1 MDYPND
7 RRDGYYDD
15 NAVNQSSWQ
24 SYTGPQE
31 PMRTPCRRRGRG
43 WIAMVVVLLVALAA
57 AIGIWRWVQDYSV
70 CLERT
75 ANGLSLRV
83 EERAAAADAAAPAP
97 AEAAEPAEQDAAPK
111 VQGSAGEDT
120 LHSATELTIL
130 PGRAGAPTVS
140 SDEEDALSLQEIYE
154 KMIPSVVSIVTNA
167 GTGTGIVMSEDGYL
181 ITNCHVIAQAQ
192 QITAM
197 TWDETTYA
205 AALVGSDEASD
216 LAVLK
221 IEPDAPLTAAEF
233 GDSDALRVGD
243 TVVAIGDPL
252 GVKLRGTMT
261 NGIVSAINRNLMV
274 NDREMTLIQTN
285 AALNNGNSGGPLINC
300 YGQVVGVNAVKLSSY
315 YSQATVEGLGFAIP
329 ISTAKPIL
337 DELIRNGYVA
347 GRPAIGISG
356 EQLPAAA
363 RVYYGLPEGVY
374 VTYVSPTSGA
384 WEAGVRKGDIITAI
398 DGTAVSSVDALNTVK
413 NRYSAGD
420 TVTLTIYR
428 SGQTADVAVTLMDEA
443 LQAQE

>member
-7 RRDGYYDD
+7 RRDEYYDD
-15 NAVNQSSWQ
+15 NTVEQTPWQ
-24 SYTGPQE
+24 SYTE
-31 PMRTPCRRRGRG
+31 PMRTPCRRKGHG
-43 WIAMVVVLLVALAA
+43 WIVLVAVLIVALAA

-70 CLERT
+70 QLERT
-75 ANGLSLRV
+75 PDGVTLRLQ
-83 EERAAAADAAAPAP
+83 ERSADTAESEPAQTTE
-97 AEAAEPAEQDAAPK
+97 AEAPEEASAVPKTQSAA
-111 VQGSAGEDT
+111 QAD
-120 LHSATELTIL
+120 LHSDTELTL
-130 PGRAGAPTVS
+130 QAGHAGAPTAS
-140 SDEEDALSLQEIYE
+140 SNDEDALSLQEIYE

-197 TWDETTYA
+197 TWDETTYT

-221 IEPDAPLTAAEF
+221 IEPDEALTAAEF

-329 ISTAKPIL
+329 ISTAKPII

-374 VTYVSPTSGA
+374 VTYVAPDSGA
-384 WEAGVRKGDIITAI
+384 WTAGVRKGDIITAI
-398 DGTAVSSVDALNTVK
+398 NGTAVSSVDALNTVK
-413 NRYSAGD
+413 NRFSAGD

-428 SGQTADVAVTLMDEA
+428 SGQTADVDITLMDEA
-443 LQAQE
+443 LQTEQ

>member
-15 NAVNQSSWQ
+15 NTVEQTPWQ
-24 SYTGPQE
+24 SYTE
-31 PMRTPCRRRGRG
+31 PMRTPCRRKGHG
-43 WIAMVVVLLVALAA
+43 WIVLVAVLIVALAA

-70 CLERT
+70 QLERT
-75 ANGLSLRV
+75 PDGVTLRLQERSADTAESEHTQTTEAEAP
-83 EERAAAADAAAPAP
+83 EEASAAPRP
-97 AEAAEPAEQDAAPK
+97 QP
-111 VQGSAGEDT
+111 VAGDT
-120 LHSATELTIL
+120 LHSDTELTL
-130 PGRAGAPTVS
+130 QAGHAGAPTAS
-140 SDEEDALSLQEIYE
+140 SNDEDALSLQEIYE

-197 TWDETTYA
+197 TWDEQTYP

-221 IEPDAPLTAAEF
+221 IEPDEALTAAEF

-329 ISTAKPIL
+329 ISTAKPII
-337 DELIRNGYVA
+337 DELIQNGYVA

-374 VTYVSPTSGA
+374 VTYVAPDSGA

-398 DGTAVSSVDALNTVK
+398 NGTSVSSVDALNTVK
-413 NRYSAGD
+413 NRFSAGD

-428 SGQTADVAVTLMDEA
+428 SGQTADVDITLMDEA
-443 LQAQE
+443 LQTEQ

>member
-7 RRDGYYDD
+7 RRDEYYDD
-15 NAVNQSSWQ
+15 NTVNQTPWQ
-24 SYTGPQE
+24 SYAE
-31 PMRTPCRRRGRG
+31 PMRTPCRRKGHG
-43 WIAMVVVLLVALAA
+43 WIVLVAVLIVALAA

-70 CLERT
+70 QLERT
-75 ANGLSLRV
+75 PDGVTLRLQERSADTAESEHTQTTEAEAP
-83 EERAAAADAAAPAP
+83 EEASAAPRP
-97 AEAAEPAEQDAAPK
+97 QP
-111 VQGSAGEDT
+111 VAGDT
-120 LHSATELTIL
+120 LHSATELTL
-130 PGRAGAPTVS
+130 QPGHAGAPTAS
-140 SDEEDALSLQEIYE
+140 SNDEDALSLQEIYE

-197 TWDETTYA
+197 TWDEQTYP

-221 IEPDAPLTAAEF
+221 IEPDEALTAAEF

-329 ISTAKPIL
+329 ISTAKPII
-337 DELIRNGYVA
+337 DELIQNGYVA

-428 SGQTADVAVTLMDEA
+428 SGQTADVDITLMDEA
-443 LQAQE
+443 LQTEQ

>member
-7 RRDGYYDD
+7 RRDEYYDD
-15 NAVNQSSWQ
+15 NTVNQTPWQ
-24 SYTGPQE
+24 SYAE
-31 PMRTPCRRRGRG
+31 PMRTPCRRKGHG
-43 WIAMVVVLLVALAA
+43 WIVLVAVLIVALAA

-70 CLERT
+70 QLERT
-75 ANGLSLRV
+75 PDGVTLRLQ
-83 EERAAAADAAAPAP
+83 ERSADTAESEPAQTTE
-97 AEAAEPAEQDAAPK
+97 AEAPEEASAVPKTQSAA
-111 VQGSAGEDT
+111 QAD
-120 LHSATELTIL
+120 LHSDTELTL
-130 PGRAGAPTVS
+130 QAGHAGAPTAS
-140 SDEEDALSLQEIYE
+140 SNDEDALSLQEIYE

-197 TWDETTYA
+197 TWDETTYT

-221 IEPDAPLTAAEF
+221 IEPDEALTAAEF

-329 ISTAKPIL
+329 ISTAKPII
-337 DELIRNGYVA
+337 DELIQNGYVA

-374 VTYVSPTSGA
+374 VTYVAPDSGA

-398 DGTAVSSVDALNTVK
+398 NGTAVSSVDALNTVK
-413 NRYSAGD
+413 NRFSAGD

-428 SGQTADVAVTLMDEA
+428 SGQTADVDITLMDEA
-443 LQAQE
+443 LQTQQ

>member
-7 RRDGYYDD
+7 RRDEYYDD
-15 NAVNQSSWQ
+15 NTVNQTPWQ
-24 SYTGPQE
+24 SYAE
-31 PMRTPCRRRGRG
+31 PMRTPCRRKGHG
-43 WIAMVVVLLVALAA
+43 WIVLVAVLIVALAA

-70 CLERT
+70 QLERT
-75 ANGLSLRV
+75 PDGVTLRLQERSADTAESEHTQTTEAEAP
-83 EERAAAADAAAPAP
+83 EEASAAPRP
-97 AEAAEPAEQDAAPK
+97 QP
-111 VQGSAGEDT
+111 VAGDT
-120 LHSATELTIL
+120 LHSATELTL
-130 PGRAGAPTVS
+130 QAGHAGAPTAS
-140 SDEEDALSLQEIYE
+140 SDDADALSLQEIYE

-181 ITNCHVIAQAQ
+181 ITNFHVIAQAQ

-197 TWDETTYA
+197 TWDETTYT

-221 IEPDAPLTAAEF
+221 IEPDEALTAAEF

-329 ISTAKPIL
+329 ISTAKPII
-337 DELIRNGYVA
+337 DELIQNGYVA

-363 RVYYGLPEGVY
+363 RVYDGLPEGLY
-374 VTYVSPTSGA
+374 VTYVAPDSGA

-398 DGTAVSSVDALNTVK
+398 NGTAVSSVDALNTVK
-413 NRYSAGD
+413 NRFSAGD

-428 SGQTADVAVTLMDEA
+428 SGQTADVDITLMDEA
-443 LQAQE
+443 LQTEQ

>member
-7 RRDGYYDD
+7 RRDEYYDD
-15 NAVNQSSWQ
+15 NTVEQTPWQ
-24 SYTGPQE
+24 SYTE
-31 PMRTPCRRRGRG
+31 PMRTPCRRKGHG
-43 WIAMVVVLLVALAA
+43 WIVLVAVLIVALAA

-70 CLERT
+70 QLERT
-75 ANGLSLRV
+75 PDGVTLRLQ
-83 EERAAAADAAAPAP
+83 ERSADTAESEPAQTTE
-97 AEAAEPAEQDAAPK
+97 AEAPEEASAVPKTQSAA
-111 VQGSAGEDT
+111 QAD
-120 LHSATELTIL
+120 LHSDTELAL
-130 PGRAGAPTVS
+130 QPGHAGAPTAS
-140 SDEEDALSLQEIYE
+140 SNDEDALSLQEIYE

-197 TWDETTYA
+197 TWDETTYT

-221 IEPDAPLTAAEF
+221 IEPDEALTAAEF

-329 ISTAKPIL
+329 ISTAKPII
-337 DELIRNGYVA
+337 DELIQNGYVA

-374 VTYVSPTSGA
+374 VTYVSPDSGA

-398 DGTAVSSVDALNTVK
+398 NGTAVSSVDALNTVK
-413 NRYSAGD
+413 NRFSAGD

-428 SGQTADVAVTLMDEA
+428 SGQTADVEITLMDEA
-443 LQAQE
+443 LQTEQ

>member
-7 RRDGYYDD
+7 RRDEYYDD
-15 NAVNQSSWQ
+15 NTVNQTPWQ
-24 SYTGPQE
+24 SYAE
-31 PMRTPCRRRGRG
+31 PMRTPCRRKGHG
-43 WIAMVVVLLVALAA
+43 WIVLVAVLIVALAA

-70 CLERT
+70 QLERT
-75 ANGLSLRV
+75 PDGVTLRLQERSADTAESEHTQTTEAEAP
-83 EERAAAADAAAPAP
+83 EEASAAPRP
-97 AEAAEPAEQDAAPK
+97 QP
-111 VQGSAGEDT
+111 VAGDT

-140 SDEEDALSLQEIYE
+140 SDEEAALSLQEIYE

-181 ITNCHVIAQAQ
+181 ITNFHVIAQAQ

-197 TWDETTYA
+197 TWDETTYT

-221 IEPDAPLTAAEF
+221 IEPDEALTAAEF

-329 ISTAKPIL
+329 ISTAKPII
-337 DELIRNGYVA
+337 DELIQNGYVA

-374 VTYVSPTSGA
+374 VTYVAPDSGA

-398 DGTAVSSVDALNTVK
+398 SGTAVSSVDALNTVK

-428 SGQTADVAVTLMDEA
+428 SGQTADVDITLMDEA
-443 LQAQE
+443 LQTEQ

>member
-7 RRDGYYDD
+7 RRDDYYDD
-15 NAVNQSSWQ
+15 NTVNQTPWQ
-24 SYTGPQE
+24 SYTE
-31 PMRTPCRRRGRG
+31 PMRTPPRRRKSRS
-43 WIAMVVVLLVALAA
+43 WIAVLAVLIVALAA

-70 CLERT
+70 QLERT
-75 ANGLSLRV
+75 PSGVTLRLQ
-83 EERAAAADAAAPAP
+83 ERTADTAAPEP
-97 AEAAEPAEQDAAPK
+97 EPATEAETPEETDAAPK
-111 VQGSAGEDT
+111 TQSAAQAD
-120 LHSATELTIL
+120 LHSDTELML
-130 PGRAGAPTVS
+130 QAGHAGAPTVS
-140 SDEEDALSLQEIYE
+140 SEDEDALSLQEIYE
-154 KMIPSVVSIVTNA
+154 KMIPSVVSIVTNT

-197 TWDETTYA
+197 TWDEQTYP

-221 IEPDAPLTAAEF
+221 IEPEEALIAAEF

-329 ISTAKPIL
+329 ISTAKPII
-337 DELIRNGYVA
+337 DELIQNGYVA

-374 VTYVSPTSGA
+374 VTYVSPDSSA
-384 WEAGVRKGDIITAI
+384 WTAGIRKGDIITAI
-398 DGTAVSSVDALNTVK
+398 NGTAVSSVDALNTVK

-428 SGQTADVAVTLMDEA
+428 SGQTADVDITLMDEA
-443 LQAQE
+443 LQTQQ

>member
-15 NAVNQSSWQ
+15 NAVNQTWQ
-24 SYTGPQE
+24 NYTGPQE
-31 PMRTPCRRRGRG
+31 PMRTPTRRRGRG
-43 WIAMVVVLLVALAA
+43 WIAAVVVLLVALAA
-57 AIGIWRWVQDYSV
+57 AVGIWRWVQDYSV
-70 CLERT
+70 RLERT
-75 ANGLSLRV
+75 ENGLSLRV
-83 EERAAAADAAAPAP
+83 EERAAEADTALPEP
-97 AEAAEPAEQDAAPK
+97 AEAAEPAEQNAAPK
-111 VQGSAGEDT
+111 TQSSPEDT
-120 LHSATELTIL
+120 LHSATELTL
-130 PGRAGAPTVS
+130 QPGHTGAPTAS
-140 SDEEDALSLQEIYE
+140 SDAEDALSLQEIYE

-167 GTGTGIVMSEDGYL
+167 GTGTGIVMSDDGYL

-329 ISTAKPIL
+329 ISTAKPII
-337 DELIRNGYVA
+337 DELIQNGYVA

-398 DGTAVSSVDALNTVK
+398 GGTPVSSVDALNTVK

-428 SGQTADVAVTLMDEA
+428 SGQSTDVDITLMDEA
-443 LQAQE
+443 LQTQE

>member
-7 RRDGYYDD
+7 RRDEYYDD
-15 NAVNQSSWQ
+15 NTVNQTPWQ
-24 SYTGPQE
+24 SYTE
-31 PMRTPCRRRGRG
+31 PMRTPPRRRKSRG
-43 WIAMVVVLLVALAA
+43 WIAVVAVLIVALAA
-57 AIGIWRWVQDYSV
+57 AIGVWRWVQEYSV
-70 CLERT
+70 QLERT
-75 ANGLSLRV
+75 PDGLTLRLQ
-83 EERAAAADAAAPAP
+83 ERSADT
-97 AEAAEPAEQDAAPK
+97 AEAEPAQTTEAETPEEASAAPK
-111 VQGSAGEDT
+111 TQSAAQAD
-120 LHSATELTIL
+120 LHSDTELTL
-130 PGRAGAPTVS
+130 QAGHAGAPTAS
-140 SDEEDALSLQEIYE
+140 SDDEDALSLQEIYE

-197 TWDETTYA
+197 TWDETTYT

-221 IEPDAPLTAAEF
+221 IEPDEALIAAEF

-329 ISTAKPIL
+329 ISTAKPII
-337 DELIRNGYVA
+337 DELIQNGYVA

-374 VTYVSPTSGA
+374 VTYVSPDSGA
-384 WEAGVRKGDIITAI
+384 WTAGIRKGDIITAI
-398 DGTAVSSVDALNTVK
+398 NGTAVSSVDALNTVK

-428 SGQTADVAVTLMDEA
+428 SGQTADVDITLMDEA
-443 LQAQE
+443 LQAEQ

>member
-7 RRDGYYDD
+7 RRDEYYDD
-15 NAVNQSSWQ
+15 NTVNQTPWQ
-24 SYTGPQE
+24 SYAE
-31 PMRTPCRRRGRG
+31 PMRTPCRRKGHG
-43 WIAMVVVLLVALAA
+43 WIVLVAVLIVALAA

-70 CLERT
+70 QLERT
-75 ANGLSLRV
+75 PDGVTLRLQ
-83 EERAAAADAAAPAP
+83 ERSADTAESEPAQTTE
-97 AEAAEPAEQDAAPK
+97 AEAPEEASAVPKTQSAA
-111 VQGSAGEDT
+111 QAD
-120 LHSATELTIL
+120 LHSDTELTL
-130 PGRAGAPTVS
+130 QAGHAGAPTAS
-140 SDEEDALSLQEIYE
+140 SNDEDALSLQEIYE

-221 IEPDAPLTAAEF
+221 IEPDEALTAAEF

-261 NGIVSAINRNLMV
+261 HGIVSAINRNLMV

-329 ISTAKPIL
+329 ISTAKPII
-337 DELIRNGYVA
+337 DELIQNGYVA

-374 VTYVSPTSGA
+374 VTYVAPDSGA

-398 DGTAVSSVDALNTVK
+398 NGVAVSSVDALNTVK
-413 NRYSAGD
+413 NRFSAGD

-428 SGQTADVAVTLMDEA
+428 SGQTADVDITLMDEA
-443 LQAQE
+443 LQTEQ

>member
-7 RRDGYYDD
+7 RRDEYYDD
-15 NAVNQSSWQ
+15 NTVGQTPWQ
-24 SYTGPQE
+24 SYTE
-31 PMRTPCRRRGRG
+31 PMRTPCRRKGHG
-43 WIAMVVVLLVALAA
+43 WIVLVAVLIVALAA

-70 CLERT
+70 QLERT
-75 ANGLSLRV
+75 PDGVTLRLQERSADTAESEHTQTTEAEAP
-83 EERAAAADAAAPAP
+83 EEASAAPRP
-97 AEAAEPAEQDAAPK
+97 QP
-111 VQGSAGEDT
+111 VAGDT
-120 LHSATELTIL
+120 LHSDTELTL
-130 PGRAGAPTVS
+130 QAGHAGAPTAS
-140 SDEEDALSLQEIYE
+140 SNDEDALSLQEIYE

-329 ISTAKPIL
+329 ISTAKPII
-337 DELIRNGYVA
+337 DELIQNGYVA

-374 VTYVSPTSGA
+374 VTYVAPDSGA

-398 DGTAVSSVDALNTVK
+398 NGTAVSSVDALNTVK

-428 SGQTADVAVTLMDEA
+428 SGQTADVDITLMDEA
-443 LQAQE
+443 LQTEQ

>member
-15 NAVNQSSWQ
+15 NTVDQTPWK
-24 SYTGPQE
+24 SYTE
-31 PMRTPCRRRGRG
+31 PMRTPCRRKGHG
-43 WIAMVVVLLVALAA
+43 WIVLVAVLIVALAA

-70 CLERT
+70 QLERT
-75 ANGLSLRV
+75 PDGMTLRV
-83 EERAAAADAAAPAP
+83 EERTADTADPEPAQTTEAETQKEASAAAPSP
-97 AEAAEPAEQDAAPK
+97 QP
-111 VQGSAGEDT
+111 VAGDT
-120 LHSATELTIL
+120 LHSATELTL
-130 PGRAGAPTVS
+130 QPGRAGAPTAS
-140 SDEEDALSLQEIYE
+140 SDDADALSLQEIYE

-221 IEPDAPLTAAEF
+221 IEPDEALIAAEF

-329 ISTAKPIL
+329 ISTAKPII
-337 DELIRNGYVA
+337 DELIQNGYVA

-374 VTYVSPTSGA
+374 VTYVAPDSGA

-398 DGTAVSSVDALNTVK
+398 SGTAVSSVDALNTVK

-428 SGQTADVAVTLMDEA
+428 SGQTADVEITLMDEA
-443 LQAQE
+443 LQTEQ

>member
-7 RRDGYYDD
+7 RRDEYYDD
-15 NAVNQSSWQ
+15 NTVNQTPWQ
-24 SYTGPQE
+24 SYAE
-31 PMRTPCRRRGRG
+31 PMRTPCRRKGHG
-43 WIAMVVVLLVALAA
+43 WIVLVAVLIVALAA

-70 CLERT
+70 QLERT
-75 ANGLSLRV
+75 PDGVTLRLQ
-83 EERAAAADAAAPAP
+83 ERSADTAESEPAQTTE
-97 AEAAEPAEQDAAPK
+97 AEAPEEASAVPKTQSAA
-111 VQGSAGEDT
+111 QAD
-120 LHSATELTIL
+120 LHSDTELTL
-130 PGRAGAPTVS
+130 QAGHAGAPTAS
-140 SDEEDALSLQEIYE
+140 SNDEDALSLQEIYE

-197 TWDETTYA
+197 TWDETTYT

-221 IEPDAPLTAAEF
+221 IEPDEALTAAEF

-329 ISTAKPIL
+329 ISTAKPII
-337 DELIRNGYVA
+337 DELIQNGYVA

-374 VTYVSPTSGA
+374 VTYVAPDSGA

-398 DGTAVSSVDALNTVK
+398 NGTAVSSVDALNTVK
-413 NRYSAGD
+413 NRFSAGD

-428 SGQTADVAVTLMDEA
+428 SGQTADVDITLMDEA
-443 LQAQE
+443 LQTEQ

>member
-15 NAVNQSSWQ
+15 NTVEQTPWQ
-24 SYTGPQE
+24 SYTE
-31 PMRTPCRRRGRG
+31 PMRTPCRRKGHG
-43 WIAMVVVLLVALAA
+43 WIVLVAVLIVALAA
-57 AIGIWRWVQDYSV
+57 AIGVWRWVQNYSV
-70 CLERT
+70 QLERT
-75 ANGLSLRV
+75 PDGMTLRV
-83 EERAAAADAAAPAP
+83 EERTADTAEPESAQTAEAETQEKASAAAPSP
-97 AEAAEPAEQDAAPK
+97 QP
-111 VQGSAGEDT
+111 VAGDT
-120 LHSATELTIL
+120 LHSATELTL
-130 PGRAGAPTVS
+130 QPGRAGAPTAS
-140 SDEEDALSLQEIYE
+140 SDDADALSLQEIYE

-197 TWDETTYA
+197 TWDETTYT

-221 IEPDAPLTAAEF
+221 IEPDEALIAAEF

-252 GVKLRGTMT
+252 GVQLRGPMT

-329 ISTAKPIL
+329 ISTAKPII
-337 DELIRNGYVA
+337 DELIQNGYVA

-374 VTYVSPTSGA
+374 VTYVAPDSGA

-398 DGTAVSSVDALNTVK
+398 SGTAVSSVDALNTVK

-420 TVTLTIYR
+420 TITLTIYR
-428 SGQTADVAVTLMDEA
+428 SGQTADVDITLMDEA
-443 LQAQE
+443 LQTEQ

>member
-7 RRDGYYDD
+7 RRDEYYDD
-15 NAVNQSSWQ
+15 NTVNQTPWQ
-24 SYTGPQE
+24 NYTE
-31 PMRTPCRRRGRG
+31 PMRTPPRRRKSRG
-43 WIAMVVVLLVALAA
+43 WIAVVAVLIVALAA
-57 AIGIWRWVQDYSV
+57 AIGVWRWVQDYSV
-70 CLERT
+70 QLERT
-75 ANGLSLRV
+75 PDGVTLRV
-83 EERAAAADAAAPAP
+83 QERANDT
-97 AEAAEPAEQDAAPK
+97 AESEPAQTTEAETPEETSTTPKTQSAAQP
-111 VQGSAGEDT
+111 G
-120 LHSATELTIL
+120 LHSDTELTL
-130 PGRAGAPTVS
+130 QAGHAGAPTAS
-140 SDEEDALSLQEIYE
+140 SDDEDALSLQEIYE
-154 KMIPSVVSIVTNA
+154 KMIPSVVSIVTDS

-197 TWDETTYA
+197 TWDEQTYT

-221 IEPDAPLTAAEF
+221 IEPDEPLTAAEF

-329 ISTAKPIL
+329 ISTAKPII
-337 DELIRNGYVA
+337 DELIQNGYVT

-374 VTYVSPTSGA
+374 VTYVSPDSGA
-384 WEAGVRKGDIITAI
+384 WAAGVRKGDIITAI
-398 DGTAVSSVDALNTVK
+398 NGTAVSSVDALNTVK

-428 SGQTADVAVTLMDEA
+428 SGQSADVDITLMDEA
-443 LQAQE
+443 LQSQQ

>member
-15 NAVNQSSWQ
+15 NAVNQTWQ
-24 SYTGPQE
+24 NYTGPQE
-31 PMRTPCRRRGRG
+31 PMCTPTRRRGRG
-43 WIAMVVVLLVALAA
+43 WIAAVVVLLVALAA
-57 AIGIWRWVQDYSV
+57 AVGIWRWVQDYSV
-70 CLERT
+70 RLERT
-75 ANGLSLRV
+75 ENGLSLRV
-83 EERAAAADAAAPAP
+83 EERAAEADT
-97 AEAAEPAEQDAAPK
+97 AEPEPAEEAPAMQNAAPK
-111 VQGSAGEDT
+111 TPSAAEDT
-120 LHSATELTIL
+120 LHSATELTL
-130 PGRAGAPTVS
+130 QPGHTGAPTAS
-140 SDEEDALSLQEIYE
+140 SDAEDALSLQEIYE

-329 ISTAKPIL
+329 ISTAKPII
-337 DELIRNGYVA
+337 DELIQNGYVA

-398 DGTAVSSVDALNTVK
+398 GGTPVSSVDALNTVK

-428 SGQTADVAVTLMDEA
+428 SGQTTDVDITLMDEA
-443 LQAQE
+443 LQTQE

>member
-15 NAVNQSSWQ
+15 NTVEQTPWQ
-24 SYTGPQE
+24 SYTE
-31 PMRTPCRRRGRG
+31 PMRTPCRRKGHG
-43 WIAMVVVLLVALAA
+43 WIVLFAVLIVALAA

-70 CLERT
+70 QLERT
-75 ANGLSLRV
+75 PDGMTLRV
-83 EERAAAADAAAPAP
+83 EERTADTAEPEPAQTAEAETQEDASAAAPRP
-97 AEAAEPAEQDAAPK
+97 QP
-111 VQGSAGEDT
+111 VAGDT
-120 LHSATELTIL
+120 LHSATELTL
-130 PGRAGAPTVS
+130 QPGRAGAPTAS
-140 SDEEDALSLQEIYE
+140 SDDEDALSLQEIYE

-197 TWDETTYA
+197 TWDEQTYP

-221 IEPDAPLTAAEF
+221 IEPDEALTAAEF

-300 YGQVVGVNAVKLSSY
+300 YGQVVGVNTVKLSSY

-329 ISTAKPIL
+329 ISTAKPII
-337 DELIRNGYVA
+337 DELIQNGYVA

-374 VTYVSPTSGA
+374 VTYVAPDSGA

-398 DGTAVSSVDALNTVK
+398 NGTAVSSVDALNTVK
-413 NRYSAGD
+413 NRFSAGD

-428 SGQTADVAVTLMDEA
+428 SGQTADVDITLMDEA
-443 LQAQE
+443 LQTQQ

>member
-7 RRDGYYDD
+7 RRDDYYDD
-15 NAVNQSSWQ
+15 NTVNQTPWQ
-24 SYTGPQE
+24 SYTE
-31 PMRTPCRRRGRG
+31 PMRTPPGRRKSRS
-43 WIAMVVVLLVALAA
+43 WIAVLAVLIVALAA

-70 CLERT
+70 QLERT
-75 ANGLSLRV
+75 PSGVTLRLQ
-83 EERAAAADAAAPAP
+83 ERTADTAAPEP
-97 AEAAEPAEQDAAPK
+97 EPATEAETPEETDAAPK
-111 VQGSAGEDT
+111 TQSAAQAD
-120 LHSATELTIL
+120 LHSDTELML
-130 PGRAGAPTVS
+130 QAGHAGAPTVS
-140 SDEEDALSLQEIYE
+140 SEDEDALSLQEIYE
-154 KMIPSVVSIVTNA
+154 KMIPSVVSIVTNT

-197 TWDETTYA
+197 TWDEQTYP

-221 IEPDAPLTAAEF
+221 IEPEEALIAAEF

-329 ISTAKPIL
+329 ISTAKPII
-337 DELIRNGYVA
+337 DELIQNGYVA

-374 VTYVSPTSGA
+374 VTYVSPDSSA
-384 WEAGVRKGDIITAI
+384 WTAGIRKGDIITAI
-398 DGTAVSSVDALNTVK
+398 NGTAVSSVDALNTVK

-428 SGQTADVAVTLMDEA
+428 SGQTADVDITLMDEA
-443 LQAQE
+443 LQTQQ